1 MTPEERAANIDFSCA
16 CCNSPCPCE
25 KMIAAA
31 IREAV
36 KERDFEWWEKLCLVD
51 VVDPTPE
58 GVRGFVDTMLKY
70 HEETAVA
77 EEREACAMLKYH
89 EETAVA
95 EEREACAQIVERD
108 PPWSYDEYNAG
119 DIAAEIRARK
129 TNGD

>member
-77 EEREACAMLKYH
+77 EEREACA
-89 EETAVA
+89 
-95 EEREACAQIVERD
+95 QIVERD